1 MKLIL
6 QMFYAPVSIGEIYDA
21 FICQK
26 FRHIA
31 KIYSI
36 ICTMRLSWL
45 WLMENGIIYLSQGFC
60 CLAFSV
66 NYLNMFYFAAFKGRD
81 TLNDQLDITQFEE
94 ISEVFM
100 PELPKDVIKSYVD
113 TGESM

>member
-26 FRHIA
+26 LRHNA

-45 WLMENGIIYLSQGFC
+45 RLREKGIIYLSQVFC

-100 PELPKDVIKSYVD
+100 PELPKEVIKSYVD

>member
-26 FRHIA
+26 FRQIA

-100 PELPKDVIKSYVD
+100 PELPKEVIKSYVD

>member
-26 FRHIA
+26 FCHIA

-100 PELPKDVIKSYVD
+100 PELPKEVIKSYVD

>member
-1 MKLIL
+1 MLLYLLVKYMMHLFAKSFVIL
-6 QMFYAPVSIGEIYDA
+6 QK
-21 FICQK
+21 FIQL
-26 FRHIA
+26 FA
-31 KIYSI
+31 Q
-36 ICTMRLSWL
+36 

-66 NYLNMFYFAAFKGRD
+66 SYLNMFYFAAFKGRD

-100 PELPKDVIKSYVD
+100 PELPKEVIKSYVD

>member
-100 PELPKDVIKSYVD
+100 PELPKEVIKSYVD
-113 TGESM
+113 TEESM